1 MIRYLLSRL
10 AQAILVLWAAFTLSF
25 VILYALPGDPVA
37 IMTGAGTGQSTVD
50 PAQVEALRHQLGLDK
65 PVPLQYWDR
74 LVAALH
80 GDLGQSVT
88 NGQTVFSVIGQ
99 NLPSTLLLTSLALV
113 VAVIL
118 GGGLAMLATYTRLSA
133 LRQVLLSLPSFGV
146 SVPTFWIG
154 LLLVQLFS
162 FRVHL
167 FPAFGNGGPVSLVL
181 PVITLAVPCSAI
193 IAQLLARSMDTALA
207 EPYIETARAKGA
219 GRVRIHLRHALRN
232 AIGPSLTMLALIFGE
247 LITNAVVVETVFS
260 RQDLGSVTAAAAQ
273 AENIPIVQGV
283 VLVSA
288 TIYAV
293 VNLVVDVI
301 YPLIDPRIVTRRST
315 RVSAPAVT
323 VSA

>member
-1 MIRYLLSRL
+1 MTKLTRTLALSV
-10 AQAILVLWAAFTLSF
+10 LVLA
-25 VILYALPGDPVA
+25 
-37 IMTGAGTGQSTVD
+37 AGTAGAMPRPMDAGRVIMSDTADRDVAVDASTRWVN
-50 PAQVEALRHQLGLDK
+50 
-65 PVPLQYWDR
+65 
-74 LVAALH
+74 
-80 GDLGQSVT
+80 VT

-260 RQDLGSVTAAAAQ
+260 RQGLGSVTAAAV
-273 AENIPIVQGV
+273 PV
-283 VLVSA
+283 
-288 TIYAV
+288 
-293 VNLVVDVI
+293 
-301 YPLIDPRIVTRRST
+301 PST
-315 RVSAPAVT
+315 ERGAPAVPAT
-323 VSA
+323 VVVSPVADTRRMRALPPSDTQRTPELSTAMPVGRVKRAAEPEPLAVPEAPAEPAQSITAEISASLRG